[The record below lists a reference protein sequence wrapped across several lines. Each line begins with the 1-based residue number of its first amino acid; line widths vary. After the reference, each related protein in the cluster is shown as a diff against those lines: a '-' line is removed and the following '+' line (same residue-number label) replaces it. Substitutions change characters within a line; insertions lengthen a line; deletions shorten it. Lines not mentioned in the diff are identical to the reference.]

1 MRWPPID
8 RAVTD
13 PAAPKAAWRT
23 TAYAVALGLWLA
35 SVSAD
40 AETLY
45 QLDDA
50 GCQASLETDASGA
63 NLRVR
68 ADQDCPVSAGRL
80 QELLEQGL
88 SLAAQTQGKPAYSSI
103 FLGRLVH
110 YPWLVS
116 ALLHAA
122 AASPHWGSV
131 EGAANDGQD
140 NRAVAQLL
148 NQTEALL
155 GVRASLRRAGYE
167 LTGVSVEKVLVGE
180 HADFPYQLAQPPPGR
195 LPFDAQV
202 WLLLAP

>member
-1 MRWPPID
+1 MHWPPID
-8 RAVTD
+8 STVAD

-23 TAYAVALGLWLA
+23 AAYAVALGLWLA
-35 SVSAD
+35 SVSAA

-68 ADQDCPVSAGRL
+68 ADQDCPVSARGL
-80 QELLEQGL
+80 QELLEQSL
-88 SLAAQTQGKPAYSSI
+88 STAAQPQGKPAYSSI

-116 ALLHAA
+116 ALLDAA
-122 AASPHWGSV
+122 AASPQWEPVH
-131 EGAANDGQD
+131 GAAKDGQD
-140 NRAVAQLL
+140 NRTVAQLL
-148 NQTEALL
+148 SQSEALL
-155 GVRASLRRAGYE
+155 GVRASLRRAGYD
-167 LTGVSVEKVLVGE
+167 LTGVSVEKVLVGG
-180 HADFPYQLAQPPPGR
+180 HTDFPYHLAQNTPGK

-202 WLLLAP
+202 WLLLTS

>member
-1 MRWPPID
+1 MHWPPID
-8 RAVTD
+8 SAVTD

-88 SLAAQTQGKPAYSSI
+88 SLAAPPQGKQAYSSI

-110 YPWLVS
+110 YPWLVN
-116 ALLHAA
+116 ALLQAA
-122 AASPHWGSV
+122 AASPQWDSV
-131 EGAANDGQD
+131 QGAAKDGQD

-148 NQTEALL
+148 SQTEALL

-167 LTGVSVEKVLVGE
+167 LTGVSVEKVLVGG
-180 HADFPYQLAQPPPGR
+180 HTDFPYHLAQNTPGR

>member
-50 GCQASLETDASGA
+50 GCQASLETDASGP

-88 SLAAQTQGKPAYSSI
+88 SLAAPPQGKQAYSSI

-110 YPWLVS
+110 YPWLVN
-116 ALLHAA
+116 ALLQAA
-122 AASPHWGSV
+122 AASPQWDSV
-131 EGAANDGQD
+131 QGAAKDGQD

-148 NQTEALL
+148 SQTEALL

-167 LTGVSVEKVLVGE
+167 LTGVSVEKVLVGG
-180 HADFPYQLAQPPPGR
+180 HTDFPYHLAQNTPGK

>member
-1 MRWPPID
+1 MHWPPID
-8 RAVTD
+8 PAVVD

-35 SVSAD
+35 SAPTA

-45 QLDDA
+45 RLDGE

-68 ADQDCPVSAGRL
+68 ADQDCPVSASRL
-80 QELLEQGL
+80 QELLDQGL
-88 SLAAQTQGKPAYSSI
+88 SLTAPPKGKQAYSSI

-116 ALLHAA
+116 ALLDVA
-122 AASPHWGSV
+122 AASPQWDSV
-131 EGAANDGQD
+131 HGAAKDGQD
-140 NRAVAQLL
+140 NRTVAQLL
-148 NQTEALL
+148 SQSEALL
-155 GVRASLRRAGYE
+155 GVRASLRRAGYD
-167 LTGVSVEKVLVGE
+167 LTGVSVEKVLVGG
-180 HADFPYQLAQPPPGR
+180 HTDFPYHLAQNTPGK

-202 WLLLAP
+202 WLMVAP